1 MKGTSSLIVSG
12 ILALLGGI
20 AALAF
25 PLPVSLAVTVL
36 AGCVFVASGAFG
48 LWAAFSDRGMPS
60 RGATAFFSLV
70 SLVAGVWMLANPLA
84 GMVSLTLMLGA
95 LFLVSGVVRLGLS
108 LATWRGTVM
117 FWLMALSGLISA
129 GLGLFILLRLPEA
142 SLVLLGTLV
151 AVELI
156 VMGATLVAMGF
167 ALRKSGNP

>member
-1 MKGTSSLIVSG
+1 
-12 ILALLGGI
+12 
-20 AALAF
+20 
-25 PLPVSLAVTVL
+25 
-36 AGCVFVASGAFG
+36 
-48 LWAAFSDRGMPS
+48 
-60 RGATAFFSLV
+60 
-70 SLVAGVWMLANPLA
+70 MLANPLA